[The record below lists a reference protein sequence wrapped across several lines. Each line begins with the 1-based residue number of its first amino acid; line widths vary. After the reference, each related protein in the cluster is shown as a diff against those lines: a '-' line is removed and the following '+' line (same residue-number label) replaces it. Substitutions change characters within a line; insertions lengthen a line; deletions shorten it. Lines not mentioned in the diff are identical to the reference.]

1 MLICIFRASFLKRMV
16 SKFDSYQKRRL
27 RSSYFSVVTSIS
39 LVMFMVG
46 FLGLV
51 VLKSSQLANY
61 FKERVLMTLFL
72 KDGLTKTQIEN
83 LRTSLIR
90 EKFTKNVVFI
100 SKKEAAA
107 VYSRELGEDFVQYL
121 GTNPLKN
128 SIDIYLKPVY
138 VTPEKMLQ
146 LSNRFDKNSFVLE
159 VSYDRPLV
167 AFLTQNIQKIS
178 LWLSAIS
185 SFFVGIALILINS
198 FIKLSIYSERFTI
211 KTMQMVGATKSFIR
225 RPFVW
230 RGLKLG
236 FLGAMISLI
245 GLMLVVYYADQKI
258 PILALSEDYVTLT
271 YLGGSILVMALI
283 ISWGSTFLATK
294 RFLNL
299 QTDELYN

>member
-1 MLICIFRASFLKRMV
+1 MV

>member
-1 MLICIFRASFLKRMV
+1 MV

-83 LRTSLIR
+83 LKTSLIR